1 MLWNSFLNVVA
12 ETQVP
17 GFSGHNP
24 KGGISLSHLQLKDT
38 SVIFFSLVLPFS
50 YFYESSIFCL
60 KIFIIF

>member
-1 MLWNSFLNVVA
+1 MLWSSFLNVVA
-12 ETQVP
+12 ETQVS

-38 SVIFFSLVLPFS
+38 SVIFSLVLPFS

-60 KIFIIF
+60 KVFIIF

>member
-38 SVIFFSLVLPFS
+38 SVIFFLLYFHLVTSMKVAFS
-50 YFYESSIFCL
+50 A
-60 KIFIIF
+60 